1 MRSLLGIVRK
11 EQDMTTSKALVL
23 AMPEGFE
30 VHIDLSERPVADRE
44 ALANGNTHANFDVCC
59 GGSNC
64 GC

>member
-1 MRSLLGIVRK
+1 MNG
-11 EQDMTTSKALVL
+11 SKAHLPSAHFPGLVL

-30 VHIDLSERPVADRE
+30 VHIDFSERVVADRE